1 MQLLRDANASCV
13 IHDILLFR
21 GRFCHE
27 IFFPVLQFPALFYL
41 KYILGRK
48 EMAIQANIF
57 RVVCF
62 FFSTKMRTL
71 FILLLIKTST
81 TRIKEEREVSQ
92 RKMQ

>member
-21 GRFCHE
+21 GRFCLE
-27 IFFPVLQFPALFYL
+27 IFFPVLQFPVLFYL
-41 KYILGRK
+41 KYISGRK

-57 RVVCF
+57 LVC
-62 FFSTKMRTL
+62 FFSTKMCTL